1 VGSLPSV
8 PRIRVAACQ
17 LNLIVGDLDGNAT
30 AILDAIDQAEIA
42 ECDVAVFPELAITG
56 YPPEDLLLK
65 PGFVADNRAALDRVA
80 AGTGR
85 CAAVVGFVDAGLDL
99 YNAAA
104 VCADGK
110 VHGVYRKRLLPNYGV
125 FDEQRY
131 FAAGHDPGLLFVIGG
146 VRVGVVVCEDAWSPD
161 GPIADQAAGGAEL
174 ILNLNAS
181 PYHAARLAERE
192 RMLATRAL
200 DASCSLVYVNLVGGQ
215 DELVFDGA
223 SLVLD
228 TQGRVVAR
236 APQFV
241 TDIMVVDVDV
251 KPVFRKRLLDPRGR
265 AMAPPLP
272 AVTVSQ
278 ASPSSTAA
286 RPLRPQPCAEPL
298 PPIHEIYEALVLGT
312 RDYVIKNGFTDVVI
326 GLSGGVD
333 SSLVATIAVDAL
345 GPDHVHG
352 VMMPSKYS
360 SDHSRSDAEEL
371 ARNLGIE
378 SRLIGIEDVH
388 QAFLDMLAP
397 SFEGLEPDLTEE
409 NIQAR
414 IRGATLMGLSNK
426 FGWMVL
432 ATGNKSE
439 MAVGFST
446 LYGDLAGGYAV
457 IKDVLKTVVY
467 ELCHDRNRRALDAG
481 AATPLIPE
489 AVLTKPPSAELRP
502 DQRDDQSLPAYDQ
515 LDPVL
520 EAYVEGDT
528 TVTDLEAAGFD
539 PELVRKVVAM
549 VDRSEYKRRQAPPGV
564 RVSPK
569 AFGKDRRLP
578 ITNRYRG

>member
-1 VGSLPSV
+1 M
-8 PRIRVAACQ
+8 PRLRVAACQ
-17 LNLIVGDLDGNAT
+17 LNLVVGDLEGNAT
-30 AILDAIDQAEIA
+30 KILDAIDQAEIA
-42 ECDVAVFPELAITG
+42 ECDLAVFPELAITG

-85 CAAVVGFVDAGLDL
+85 CAAVVGFVDAGRDL

-104 VCADGK
+104 VCANGT
-110 VHGVYRKRLLPNYGV
+110 VQGVYRKRLLPNYGV

-131 FAAGHDPGLLFVIGG
+131 FAAGHDPGCLFVIGG

-161 GPIADQAAGGAEL
+161 GPIADQSAGGAEL
-174 ILNLNAS
+174 IVNLNAS
-181 PYHAARLAERE
+181 PYHAARLDERE

-200 DASCSLVYVNLVGGQ
+200 DSSCSLVYVNLVGGQ

-241 TDIMVVDVDV
+241 EDVMVVDVDV

-272 AVTVSQ
+272 EVAVSLGSAAQ
-278 ASPSSTAA
+278 RSPG
-286 RPLRPQPCAEPL
+286 PPPCAEPL
-298 PPIHEIYEALVLGT
+298 DPDHEIYEALVLGT
-312 RDYVIKNGFTDVVI
+312 RDYVTKTGFTDVVI

-333 SSLVATIAVDAL
+333 SSLVAAIATDAL

-352 VMMPSKYS
+352 VMMPSRYS
-360 SDHSRSDAEEL
+360 SEGSLTDAKEL
-371 ARNLGIE
+371 AEALGIE
-378 SRLIGIEDVH
+378 WRVIGIEEVH
-388 QAFLDMLAP
+388 DAFLQILGP
-397 SFEGLEPDLTEE
+397 SFAGVAEDLTEE

-414 IRGATLMGLSNK
+414 IRGATLMALSNK

-446 LYGDLAGGYAV
+446 LYGDLAGGFAV
-457 IKDVLKTVVY
+457 IKDVLKTTVY
-467 ELCHDRNRRALDAG
+467 DLCHDRNRRAVEAG
-481 AATPLIPE
+481 ATPPIPE
-489 AVLTKPPSAELRP
+489 VVLTKAPSAELRP
-502 DQRDDQSLPAYDQ
+502 DQRDDESLPPYDQ

-539 PELVRKVVAM
+539 PALVRRVVTM

-564 RVSPK
+564 RVTPK

>member
-1 VGSLPSV
+1 V
-8 PRIRVAACQ
+8 PRVRVAACQ
-17 LNLIVGDLDGNAT
+17 LNLVVGDLEGNAT

-42 ECDVAVFPELAITG
+42 ECDLAVFPELAITG

-85 CAAVVGFVDAGLDL
+85 CAAVIGFVDAGRDL

-104 VCADGK
+104 VCANGK
-110 VHGVYRKRLLPNYGV
+110 VQGVYRKRLLPNYGV

-131 FAAGHDPGLLFVIGG
+131 FMPSQEPGRLFVIGG

-174 ILNLNAS
+174 IVNLNAS
-181 PYHAARLAERE
+181 PYHAGRLAERE

-200 DASCSLVYVNLVGGQ
+200 DSSCSLVYVNLVGGQ

-228 TQGRVVAR
+228 THGRVVAR

-241 TDIMVVDVDV
+241 RDVMVVDVEV

-272 AVTVSQ
+272 EVTVSLE
-278 ASPSSTAA
+278 STAQLG
-286 RPLRPQPCAEPL
+286 PGQLVPSGPPPCAEPL
-298 PPIHEIYEALVLGT
+298 GPAQEIYEALVLGT
-312 RDYVIKNGFTDVVI
+312 RDYVTKTGFTDVVI

-352 VMMPSKYS
+352 VMMPSRYS
-360 SDHSRSDAEEL
+360 SEGSLTDAKEL
-371 ARNLGIE
+371 AEALGIE
-378 SRLIGIEDVH
+378 WRVIGIEEVH
-388 QAFLDMLAP
+388 ESFLNILGP
-397 SFEGLEPDLTEE
+397 SFAGVAEDLTEE

-414 IRGATLMGLSNK
+414 IRGATLMALSNK

-446 LYGDLAGGYAV
+446 LYGDLAGGFAV
-457 IKDVLKTVVY
+457 IKDVLKTTVY
-467 ELCHDRNRRALDAG
+467 ELCHDRNRRAAEAG
-481 AATPLIPE
+481 LTPPIPE
-489 AVLTKPPSAELRP
+489 VVLTKAPSAELRP
-502 DQRDDQSLPAYDQ
+502 DQRDDESLPPYDQ

-528 TVTDLEAAGFD
+528 TVADLEAAGFD
-539 PELVRKVVAM
+539 AELVRRVVTM

-564 RVSPK
+564 RVTPK